1 MASRYE
7 ILLRRKNKS
16 ILYGDCPKGG
26 NHEWGI
32 DGQHSNQYCKKCF
45 VSKPEPPKLEE
56 TYVTEDNKK
65 ISLFSEDKCI
75 DGQDHVWGIDGA
87 HSNEYCKKCYMS
99 KPEGIPADPYED
111 EVDLKKKKEFDITD
125 LNG

>member
-7 ILLRRKNKS
+7 ILLRQEDPF
-16 ILYGDCPKGG
+16 YGKCPKGG
-26 NHEWGI
+26 NHEWGT

-45 VSKPEPPKLEE
+45 LNRPEPPKLEDK
-56 TYVTEDNKK
+56 YITENNKT
-65 ISLFSEDKCI
+65 ISLFSEKKCF

-87 HSNEYCKKCYMS
+87 HSNVYCKKCFMS
-99 KPEGIPADPYED
+99 KPEDTPADPYED